1 MAARR
6 VESFL
11 LRLVVQEGE
20 SDRAL
25 RWRGRIQH
33 VSSGQEQQIDE
44 FEDALAFI
52 TKHLRELEALRAA
65 SEPLPEPVTPV
76 LPRQ

>member
-1 MAARR
+1 MAGRR

-11 LRLVVQEGE
+11 LRLVVQEEE
-20 SDRAL
+20 SEPAR

-52 TKHLRELEALRAA
+52 TKHLRDLEALRDT
-65 SEPLPEPVTPV
+65 SEVLPEPIAPV